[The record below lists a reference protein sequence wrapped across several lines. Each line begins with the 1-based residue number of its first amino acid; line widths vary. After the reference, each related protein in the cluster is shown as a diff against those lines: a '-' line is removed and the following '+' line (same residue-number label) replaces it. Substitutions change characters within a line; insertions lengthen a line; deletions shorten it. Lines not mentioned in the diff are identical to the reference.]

1 MKKDTITMAFPVML
15 TSIGLGGT
23 YAIYAA
29 LALVSTVFVA
39 KFTYETKG
47 LELEDMKG

>member
-1 MKKDTITMAFPVML
+1 MKKAITMPFPVML

-29 LALVSTVFVA
+29 FALISTVFIA
-39 KFTYETKG
+39 NFTCETKG
-47 LELEDMKG
+47 LELEGMKG

>member
-1 MKKDTITMAFPVML
+1 MKKATTMAFPVMI

-29 LALVSTVFVA
+29 FALVSTVFVA

>member
-1 MKKDTITMAFPVML
+1 MKKAITMPFPVML
-15 TSIGLGGT
+15 ASIGLGGT

-29 LALVSTVFVA
+29 FALVSTVFIA